1 LKGTITDLTPEER
14 QRYAYNLYYRHG
26 MKWREIG
33 EKLGG
38 VSVSRARALANAYE
52 QKKED
57 IKKAAT
63 AWEQKLALRCNGM
76 GVVECLRDLN
86 LFNPES
92 LASAGPRHLLKGE
105 KMSRKNLSAIADL
118 LQESGYVEDARTWL
132 GYKHRRQTHCPHCG
146 HKI

>member
-1 LKGTITDLTPEER
+1 MTPEER
-14 QRYAYNLYYRHG
+14 QKHAYNLYYRHG

-63 AWEQKLALRCNGM
+63 VWEKKLALMCNGM
-76 GVVECLRDLN
+76 GVIEGLRDLN
-86 LFNPES
+86 LLNNPES
-92 LASAGPRHLLKGE
+92 LASAGPRHLLKGK
-105 KMSRKNLSAIADL
+105 KMNRKGLSAIAAL
-118 LQESGYVEDARTWL
+118 LQEFGYVEDAKTWL
-132 GYKHRRQTHCPHCG
+132 GYKPRRRTHCPHCG
-146 HKI
+146 GKI